1 MTLPPG
7 PRVPAEITG
16 RPARLLERAPPGGNR
31 CAQASPHSRQ
41 QPERSPSFLLIWALR
56 FLVGVVPVPWLFLVG
71 AILTEVAATTALKL
85 SEGFTRVAPS
95 IVVVIGYT
103 TAFGMLSQA
112 LSRGMGIGVA
122 YGVWAAAGV
131 ALVAI
136 IGAVFLGESMTW
148 VQVAG
153 IALVIAGVLALELGA
168 HHPQAQQ

>member
-1 MTLPPG
+1 
-7 PRVPAEITG
+7 
-16 RPARLLERAPPGGNR
+16 
-31 CAQASPHSRQ
+31 
-41 QPERSPSFLLIWALR
+41 
-56 FLVGVVPVPWLFLVG
+56 VVAVPWLFLVG

-85 SEGFTRVAPS
+85 SEGFTRVVPS
-95 IVVVIGYT
+95 IVVVIGYVM
-103 TAFGMLSQA
+103 AFGMLSQA
-112 LSRGMGIGVA
+112 LTRGIGIGIA

-168 HHPQAQQ
+168 HRPEAQQ